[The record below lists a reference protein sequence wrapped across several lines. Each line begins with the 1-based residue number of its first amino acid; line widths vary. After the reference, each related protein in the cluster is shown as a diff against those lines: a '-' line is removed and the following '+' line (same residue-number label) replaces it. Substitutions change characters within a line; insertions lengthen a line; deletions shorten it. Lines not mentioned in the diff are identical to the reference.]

1 MSASSQM
8 SAQPEG
14 NPQGNPQQQ
23 QTETSGTA
31 TSGTATSSTVPSG
44 TAPSSTVPSGTAS
57 SVTVPSSTAP
67 SSSVPSVSVPSGYS
81 LVAPIM
87 GGLEYVSTTDQ
98 MAWTGGKPNITWT
111 GLDASASSSPSDWLF
126 CEIFAGEAG
135 LTTAM

>member
-1 MSASSQM
+1 M

-44 TAPSSTVPSGTAS
+44 TAPSSTVPSGTAPS
-57 SVTVPSSTAP
+57 ISVQSG
-67 SSSVPSVSVPSGYS
+67 SVPSVSAPSGYS

-87 GGLEYVSTTDQ
+87 GGLEYVSSTDQ